1 MIRRLFFLLSLVISF
16 TVAYGQHIKFMGTE
30 VTGDY
35 ENFKDSLVLKGFT
48 YIDSF
53 ETLHRFYGKFANE
66 IVTLN
71 VMSSPKTNTVFKV
84 IVYFPEREEWKELK
98 RDYFAKKELYKTK
111 YPLDSDFEFFSSPYE
126 DGDGYEM
133 RAVTKGKCNY
143 VSFFLAVGGHITVEI
158 DKSSKIKVVY
168 EDRENI
174 KIGKTE
180 LEKNAIDDI

>member
-1 MIRRLFFLLSLVISF
+1 MIKQLLFLISLVFSF

-35 ENFKDSLVLKGFT
+35 ENFKDSLELKGFT

-53 ETLHRFYGKFANE
+53 ETVHMFCGTFANE
-66 IVTLN
+66 RVTLN
-71 VMSSPKTNTVFKV
+71 VMSSSKTNIVFKV
-84 IVYFPEREEWKELK
+84 IVYFPEREGWNELK
-98 RDYFAKKELYKTK
+98 RAYFAKKNLYKTK
-111 YPLDSDFEFFSSPYE
+111 YNLVREFQFFSSPYK

-133 RAVTKGKCNY
+133 YAVAKDKCKY
-143 VSFFLAVGGHITVEI
+143 ISFFQAVGGLIAVEI

-174 KIGKTE
+174 KIAESE
-180 LEKNAIDDI
+180 LKNKAIVDI